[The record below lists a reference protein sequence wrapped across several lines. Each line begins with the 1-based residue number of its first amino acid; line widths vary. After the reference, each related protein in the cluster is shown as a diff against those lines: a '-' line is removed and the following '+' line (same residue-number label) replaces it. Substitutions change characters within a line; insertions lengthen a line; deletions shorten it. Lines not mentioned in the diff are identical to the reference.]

1 MVTGCGSMTQHN
13 LLKYL
18 FWSTVPT
25 VANPPKP
32 RVKLSVKPLPIATL
46 PNGSNLLELAVFV
59 ASPKMLVKSEILPSS
74 EPEISEELWPQRW
87 SRPAIRSPLDQGIPT
102 KTGKS

>member
-1 MVTGCGSMTQHN
+1 MLGQHN
-13 LLKYL
+13 LLNYF

-32 RVKLSVKPLPIATL
+32 RVRLSVKPLPIATL

-59 ASPKMLVKSEILPSS
+59 ASPKMLVKSETSLSS
-74 EPEISEELWPQRW
+74 EPEISDELWPQRW
-87 SRPAIRSPLDQGIPT
+87 FRLVTRSPLDQEIPT